1 METECLVRVSHSFH
15 CCSAQRLSASTLE
28 KPGIRTLEKLGIRT
42 SNLEDPLTSGNI
54 SLLCKM
60 EIAELV
66 TTKGINALLFD
77 FNPIGPQ
84 CLLLISTA

>member
-1 METECLVRVSHSFH
+1 MGTCQWKLSLVRVSHSFH
-15 CCSAQRLSASTLE
+15 HCSAERLSASTV
-28 KPGIRTLEKLGIRT
+28 EKLGIRT

-66 TTKGINALLFD
+66 TTKGINGLLFD
-77 FNPIGPQ
+77 FNPIELQ
-84 CLLLISTA
+84 CSLLISTA